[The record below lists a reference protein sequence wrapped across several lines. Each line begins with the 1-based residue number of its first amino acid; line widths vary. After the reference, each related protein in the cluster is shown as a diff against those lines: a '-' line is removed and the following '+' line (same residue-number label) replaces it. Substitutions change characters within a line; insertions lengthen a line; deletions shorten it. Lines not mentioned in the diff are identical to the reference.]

1 MPFRLGLLLLLVSF
15 VPGATAQ
22 RTTATL
28 YGFAQDASSSAVPG
42 VAIRLTNDQT
52 AAVYEAKSDERGQ
65 FTLSFLPPGR
75 YTLEGTASGFKVFRQ
90 TAIRLDADQKIRF
103 VIALELGTNAEQVT
117 ITDEVAPLQDASPTL
132 NDRLSRQQIAEL
144 PQTRRDFTQ
153 LLALQ
158 PGIRS
163 SGSGLFSFNGLASG
177 GSNVTVDGVDGA
189 GDIETSSTGMF
200 NAFNF
205 INVLSQE
212 AIAEV
217 NTSKGVYS
225 ADTARTF
232 GGNINL
238 ITRGGTNEFHG
249 SLFENWQN
257 DILNSRYSLLPAN
270 QAKPAIRFNQ
280 FGGSLGGP
288 IRKNRLFFFFVY
300 EGYRQSSFVN
310 LAGQVPTPELKAQA
324 IAAVPAYRDTLS
336 LWPNPTES
344 YPANA
349 LTGIFRGAGSNTA
362 SDNHIVAR
370 VDYRLSDTYQAAFR
384 YRHGRPLQSVPV
396 IVAANSRSFVGITES
411 GSATLSRNTATWSGE
426 TRFGFNLNDTTRVE
440 GVYELNRPP
449 SIALQ
454 GAFSLGAERLEN
466 RGYSWSLEQTLLRTI
481 GSHVVK
487 FGGIYFHR
495 APRRFNEEIPI
506 FTYPNLPALLAN
518 RPSAIRV
525 TFGTPPY
532 IGQAW
537 ETGFFIQ
544 DDYRVRRN
552 LILNLGLRWE
562 YYSVYRDSTK
572 TFFNPDGIDGALQVP
587 IRFRP
592 PGEAYRPDKN
602 NFAPRIGLA
611 WTLDPK
617 GRNVIRTGFGMAYAP
632 FSLRTFA
639 SSHYLDPRVPFRFNF
654 GQVDINQFGFRF
666 PFTNDQFATFAKASN
681 APTGVVTTYP
691 GIQNPQNFQWS
702 FDYQRQFT
710 KSLTLQ
716 TGYVGNKATHVTM
729 THAVNQPNFATGV
742 RPFPNTLQF
751 TSRDDAD
758 FSYYHSW
765 QSSVRKRFARGI
777 TFNAHYTWSRV
788 MAIANGDFWLGN
800 DITVQDESNWR
811 NDLGP
816 TSLHVPHVLAADAIY
831 EIPSPIKLLK
841 GFQLAA
847 IFTASSGSALNV
859 TQSSN
864 RGSSRPDYVGG
875 DAYLNTGNRFQYLN
889 RAAFALVPIGPAS
902 GGTLRPGNVGKNAFL
917 SPSRK
922 NWDLS
927 LAKSFAIRERFK
939 LQFRAEAFN
948 AFNTVNLGAPIADL
962 NNAGFGRILTVG
974 DARRM
979 QLNARFTF

>member
-1 MPFRLGLLLLLVSF
+1 MAGS
-15 VPGATAQ
+15 GMAQ

-28 YGFAQDASSSAVPG
+28 YGIVEDASSGAVAN
-42 VAIRLTNDQT
+42 AIVRLTSDAT
-52 AAVYEAKSDERGQ
+52 AATFESKSNERGE

-75 YTLEGTASGFKVFRQ
+75 YLLESNVPGFKSFRR
-90 TAIRLDADQKIRF
+90 TGIRLEAGQQIRF
-103 VIALELGTNAEQVT
+103 PIGLEIGTNAEQVT
-117 ITDEVAPLQDASPTL
+117 VTAEVAPLQDASPTL

-212 AIAEV
+212 AISEV

-232 GGNINL
+232 GGNINV
-238 ITRGGTNEFHG
+238 ITRGGTNELHG

-257 DILNSRYSLLPAN
+257 DILNSRYALLAAN
-270 QAKPAIRFNQ
+270 QAKPPVRFNQ
-280 FGGSLGGP
+280 FGGSIGGP
-288 IRKNRLFFFFVY
+288 IVRNRLFFFAVY

-324 IAAVPAYRDTLS
+324 IAAVPAYRDILA

-344 YPANA
+344 YAANA

-362 SDNHIVAR
+362 TDNHLVAR
-370 VDYRLSDTYQAAFR
+370 VDYRLSNRYQTAFR
-384 YRHGRPLQSVPV
+384 YRRGRPKQDVPA
-396 IVAANSRSFVGITES
+396 IVAANARNFVGITES
-411 GSATLSRNTATWSGE
+411 GSATLSRTTSTWTGE
-426 TRFGFNLNDTTRVE
+426 TRFGFNLNDATRVE
-440 GVYELNRPP
+440 GVYDLNKMP
-449 SIALQ
+449 SVAVQ
-454 GAFSLGAERLEN
+454 GAFSLGAERLVN
-466 RGYSWSLEQTLLRTI
+466 RGYAWSLEQTMLRVY
-481 GSHVVK
+481 GRHVVK

-495 APRRFNEEIPI
+495 APRRFDEEIPL
-506 FTYPNLPALLAN
+506 FTYPNLAALLAN
-518 RPSAIRV
+518 RPSAVRV

-532 IGQAW
+532 KGQAW
-537 ETGFFIQ
+537 ETGLFLQ
-544 DDYRVRRN
+544 DDFRIRRN
-552 LILNLGLRWE
+552 VILNLGLRWE
-562 YYSVYRDSTK
+562 YYSVYRDTAG
-572 TFFNPDGIDGALQVP
+572 TFYNPDGIAGAVETP

-592 PGEAYRPDKN
+592 QDQAYRPDRN
-602 NFAPRIGLA
+602 NFAPRVGLA
-611 WTLDPK
+611 WTLDSK
-617 GRNVIRTGFGMAYAP
+617 GRNVVRTGFGMAYAP

-639 SSHYLDPRVPFRFNF
+639 SSHYIDPKIPFRLTY
-654 GQVDINQFGFRF
+654 GQVDVTQFGFRF
-666 PFTNDQFATFAKASN
+666 PFTNEQFANFARTSSG
-681 APTGVVTTYP
+681 PTGVVTTYP
-691 GIQNPQNFQWS
+691 GLQNPQNMQWS
-702 FDYQRQFT
+702 LDYQRQLT
-710 KSLTLQ
+710 SSLTLQ

-729 THAVNQPNFATGV
+729 THSVNQPNFATGI

-765 QSSVRKRFARGI
+765 QSSLRKRFSQGV

-800 DITVQDESNWR
+800 DIAVQDETNWR
-811 NDLGP
+811 ADRGP
-816 TSLHVPHVLAADAIY
+816 TSLHVPHVFAADALY
-831 EIPSPIKLLK
+831 EIPSPVKWLK

-847 IFTASSGSALNV
+847 IFTANSGSALNV

-875 DAYLNTGNRFQYLN
+875 DAYLNTGNRYQFLN

-902 GGTLRPGNVGKNAFL
+902 GGTLRPGNVGKSAFL
-917 SPSRK
+917 SPGRK

-927 LAKSFAIRERFK
+927 IAKSFTFRERYRF
-939 LQFRAEAFN
+939 QIRGEAFN
-948 AFNTVNLGAPIADL
+948 AFNTVNLSTPITDL
-962 NNAGFGRILTVG
+962 TNASFGRILAVG
-974 DARRM
+974 EARRM